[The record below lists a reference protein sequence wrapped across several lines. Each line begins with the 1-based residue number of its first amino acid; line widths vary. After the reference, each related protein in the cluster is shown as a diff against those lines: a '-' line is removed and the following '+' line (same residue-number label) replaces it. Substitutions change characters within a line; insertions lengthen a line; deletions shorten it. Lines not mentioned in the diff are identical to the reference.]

1 MAMTEEKKADLIRAL
16 LRERDMLTATGKL
29 DKIAGVNA
37 ELNRLGAKASPP
49 AQRATRR
56 SPRRSEE

>member
-1 MAMTEEKKADLIRAL
+1 MHDEKKQSYIKAL
-16 LRERDMLTATGKL
+16 LREREMAEARGDRDEVSAVT
-29 DKIAGVNA
+29 A

-56 SPRRSEE
+56 SPRRVEE